1 MIHMD
6 AINRKILSLL
16 QEDGRLSMTDLAARV
31 GLSLSSCHRRVRDLE
46 ASGVIEGYRALVP
59 PRAVGLTFEALVF
72 VTMARTDLETVAA
85 FEDAAAAEPAIVT
98 AQRLF
103 GEPDYLFR
111 VLARDLTHYQE
122 IYDMRLGA
130 LPGVQRLT
138 STMVMRNFGGDGTVP
153 IP

>member
-1 MIHMD
+1 MLD
-6 AINRKILSLL
+6 PRLLRSFVAIADTGSFTQAAERLNMTQSTISQQLARLEEAVGRGQIDRVARPVRATASGERLL
-16 QEDGRLSMTDLAARV
+16 GYARRLIRLSD
-31 GLSLSSCHRRVRDLE
+31 
-46 ASGVIEGYRALVP
+46 
-59 PRAVGLTFEALVF
+59 
-72 VTMARTDLETVAA
+72 ETVAA

-122 IYDMRLGA
+122 IYDTRLGA